1 MVRNV
6 LLWERFFA
14 IKGPLNMKTFI
25 VCLLTI
31 GLLAGGQPAA
41 AVTLNFEGLNDLD
54 SVTSQFAGLTFANTI
69 ALVSGAAGG
78 SLNELEFPPHSG
90 VTVVSDDSGAITITF
105 DSPVA
110 SVSGFFTYSAALTI
124 TAFDALL
131 AAIDTATS
139 AFGSNTAASGD
150 AGSTPNEL
158 LSVAAVSGIASLTI
172 EGAADGGSFVLDDLT
187 FVPLAVPEPRM
198 LGSLLCATAALL
210 AVAARQRWARAVLTT

>member
-1 MVRNV
+1 
-6 LLWERFFA
+6 
-14 IKGPLNMKTFI
+14 MKTL
-25 VCLLTI
+25 VSCLLTLGI
-31 GLLAGGQPAA
+31 LACGQPAA
-41 AVTLNFEGLNDLD
+41 AVILDFEGLSDLD
-54 SVTSQFAGLTFANTI
+54 SVTSQFAGLTFAKTT

-78 SLNELEFPPHSG
+78 LLNELEFPPHSG

-105 DSPVA
+105 GSPVA

-131 AAIDTATS
+131 AAVDTTTS

-150 AGSTPNEL
+150 PGSTPNEL